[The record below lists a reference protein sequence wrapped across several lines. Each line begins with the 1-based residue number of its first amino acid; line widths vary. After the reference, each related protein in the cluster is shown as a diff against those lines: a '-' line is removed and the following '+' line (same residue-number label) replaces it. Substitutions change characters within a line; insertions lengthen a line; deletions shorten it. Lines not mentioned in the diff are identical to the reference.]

1 MKRFRGIK
9 MGIRICFYVA
19 VLNEN
24 DEEIKE
30 RENCVYCVE
39 ASEVCSEFIARYFA
53 KTQNMPKELLD
64 NVIEDEFCDLSYDN
78 AKRSIANGIYK
89 AKMEKMFED
98 EKGMFEFS
106 AYKPAKLVRKKLIK
120 KYQEIVAEVKKKLK
134 NPKVDIYALLTV

>member
-1 MKRFRGIK
+1 MGIK
-9 MGIRICFYVA
+9 ICFYVA

-30 RENCVYCVE
+30 RENCIFCID
-39 ASEVCSEFIARYFA
+39 ASEICSEFIARYFS
-53 KTQNMPKELLD
+53 KTQSIPKKLLD
-64 NVIEDEFCDLSYDN
+64 NVIEDEFYNFSYDN

-89 AKMEKMFED
+89 AKIEKMLED
-98 EKGMFEFS
+98 EGGIFEFS
-106 AYKPAKLVRKKLIK
+106 AYKPSKLVREKLIR